1 MGEWFQGGSIPPH
14 SLTKF
19 KSIINLNQLYMESF
33 EKSMQ
38 LFILLP
44 MEVVDQLANEM
55 KVEGTKLCE
64 LVTALDEGWVDRVL
78 KLSSNWMVDTR
89 FINDLTHDFI
99 GLASN
104 DEHFLPRL

>member
-1 MGEWFQGGSIPPH
+1 M
-14 SLTKF
+14 K
-19 KSIINLNQLYMESF
+19 SF

-44 MEVVDQLANEM
+44 MEFVDQLAD
-55 KVEGTKLCE
+55 KIGIEGTKLCE

-89 FINDLTHDFI
+89 FKNDLVHDFI